1 MKIRRVVTGHGPDN
15 KSGVASDTLVG
26 PVTMALAPGTEF
38 FTLWG
43 GDDAASSP
51 DDGSPHAFSTYFPH
65 AGGFRF
71 CVTTVAPERPSEMLT
86 P

>member
-51 DDGSPHAFSTYFPH
+51 DDGSPHVFSTYFPH